1 MINMQVNIMTK
12 NWLLKK
18 CYLVVEWL
26 PRSRVQSGV
35 ISNSNC
41 RLQAALPIVP
51 QCAVARGPSCRL

>member
-12 NWLLKK
+12 NWLLQK

-26 PRSRVQSGV
+26 ARSRVQSGV

-41 RLQAALPIVP
+41 RLLPIVP